1 MRQTN
6 FMDSYYPGRE
16 WCELHWYK
24 IRVDLIT
31 RRIIQKYE
39 KPTITTT
46 KTPKT
51 LVTSETVADATSSKR
66 YS

>member
-1 MRQTN
+1 MRERPL
-6 FMDSYYPGRE
+6 FVDAYYPGRE

-39 KPTITTT
+39 K
-46 KTPKT
+46 KTPEDNTNNDQACIRK
-51 LVTSETVADATSSKR
+51 SQK
-66 YS
+66 